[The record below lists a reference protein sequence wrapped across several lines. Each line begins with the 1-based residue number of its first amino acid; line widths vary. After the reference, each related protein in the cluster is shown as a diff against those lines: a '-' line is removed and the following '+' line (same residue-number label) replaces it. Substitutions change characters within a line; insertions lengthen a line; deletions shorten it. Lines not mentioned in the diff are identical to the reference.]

1 MNTIFGITIF
11 GLIASIIGVCVIL
24 FFIWFCFMFYKES
37 KVDEFYKRMFI
48 GNKYIS
54 KKLGVS
60 TLNPYHD
67 YELINLLGWKQN
79 IGGVTYVRYSVGSC
93 EYSGEYSAS
102 INDFMNEYRI
112 YKYADQANSE
122 YKKEIHQTD

>member
-1 MNTIFGITIF
+1 MNTIFGI
-11 GLIASIIGVCVIL
+11 IASIIGIFVIL
-24 FFIWFCFMFYKES
+24 FVIWFCFKFYEES
-37 KVDEFYKRMFI
+37 KINEFRKRMFI

-54 KKLGVS
+54 KKHSIS

-67 YELINLLGWKQN
+67 YEPVNLLGWKTN
-79 IGGVTYVRYSVGSC
+79 IGGVIYIRYSVGSC

-102 INDFMNEYRI
+102 IYDFMNEYRI

>member
-1 MNTIFGITIF
+1 MNTIFGI
-11 GLIASIIGVCVIL
+11 IASIIGICVII
-24 FFIWFCFMFYKES
+24 FVIWFCFMFYNES
-37 KVDEFYKRMFI
+37 KVDAFRKRMFI

-54 KKLGVS
+54 KKLSVS

-67 YELINLLGWKQN
+67 YELINLLDWKQN
-79 IGGVTYVRYSVGSC
+79 IGGVIYIRYSVGSC

-122 YKKEIHQTD
+122 YKMEIYQPD